1 MKDSSPNQELF
12 EYYDERA
19 PEYEEFYWGE
29 FPAIIPNPDI
39 YKNDALTIQRL
50 LPDYIRGKC
59 IDIACGSGFWLPF
72 YQKNCSEITLIDQS
86 ESMLAECAKK
96 IQKLGIENKTEIIRD
111 DIFNYAYK
119 EHEYDS
125 ALMGFLIS
133 HFKEVELS
141 NFFKILK
148 TLLIPGGSF
157 VIIDGVWN
165 EMIAKIRKSKA
176 GVIKRSLKDGREFKI
191 YKRYFEKQDLYS
203 LAEKDSIN
211 LEILYWGN
219 VFFLATGSFPGG

>member
-1 MKDSSPNQELF
+1 MKDLPKKQELF
-12 EYYDERA
+12 EYYNQRA

-29 FPAIIPNPDI
+29 FPAKIPTPDI
-39 YKNDALTIQRL
+39 YKNDTLTIQKL

-59 IDIACGSGFWLPF
+59 IDIACGTGFWLPF
-72 YQKNCSEITLIDQS
+72 YEKNCSEITLIDQS
-86 ESMLAECAKK
+86 ESMLAECALK
-96 IQKLGIENKTEIIRD
+96 IQKLGIENKTEIIRG

-133 HFKEVELS
+133 HFKEAELS

-191 YKRYFEKQDLYS
+191 FKRYFEKQDLHD
-203 LAEKDSIN
+203 LAEKHGLDLDVIHSGKVFVAAA
-211 LEILYWGN
+211 GN
-219 VFFLATGSFPGG
+219 IPRG